1 MLTKAEVA
9 FLAEIEEISD
19 EKCEMYY
26 NIMMEGESEIVVL
39 TKLGAVYDLR
49 SIVEGSAPIGRRR
62 VAQLDEDI
70 MAIRT
75 NVDSVNSMYEITPF
89 TSMSEFLDLEDFIIT
104 NSNIKKYK
112 K

>member
-1 MLTKAEVA
+1 
-9 FLAEIEEISD
+9 
-19 EKCEMYY
+19 
-26 NIMMEGESEIVVL
+26 
-39 TKLGAVYDLR
+39 
-49 SIVEGSAPIGRRR
+49 
-62 VAQLDEDI
+62 VAQLDDDI